1 MRTMLLAGV
10 LPTASRDEFS
20 EETFAVIQMDELDA
34 VKQKLVIAVNP
45 EVSINNPQI
54 ESVARRLRDAS

>member
-54 ESVARRLRDAS
+54 ESVARQLRDAS

>member
-1 MRTMLLAGV
+1 MRTILLAGV